1 MTSERSP
8 RLSPSGARLSCDP
21 GCLSGAS
28 GVGCCPGTEFT
39 NLVGDAF
46 ALAGVDP
53 PTILISQDVMVA
65 EATDTLDIQGIA
77 SVTGD
82 PDEGVVQLLLEIDGT
97 MIDTTRQTFGIGA
110 TPEMGIVQHVVTGL
124 SPGLHTINF
133 LMSALG
139 TNAVVRAATAS
150 GENASLK
157 TVIRPAP

>member
-8 RLSPSGARLSCDP
+8 RLSPSGVKLSCDP

-28 GVGCCPGTEFT
+28 GVGCCPDTLFT
-39 NLVGDAF
+39 NLEVDAF
-46 ALAGVDP
+46 ALDGVDP
-53 PTILISQDVMVA
+53 PTILVSQDVMVA
-65 EATDTLDIQGIA
+65 ETTDTLDIQGIA

-82 PDEGVVQLLLEIDGT
+82 PDVGIVQLLLEIDGVQ
-97 MIDTTRQTFGIGA
+97 IETTRQTFGIGA

-124 SPGLHTINF
+124 TPGLHTINF

-139 TNAVVRAATAS
+139 TNAVVRAVTAT

-157 TVIRPAP
+157 TVIRPAQ